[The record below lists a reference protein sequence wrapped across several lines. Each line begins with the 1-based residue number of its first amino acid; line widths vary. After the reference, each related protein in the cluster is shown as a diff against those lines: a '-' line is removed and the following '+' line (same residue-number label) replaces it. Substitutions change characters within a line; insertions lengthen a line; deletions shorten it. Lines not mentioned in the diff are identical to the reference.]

1 MNVRQ
6 NKLLFLPLFLFA
18 NANAWS
24 TPANCFL
31 LIFCRYNKLREIQ
44 KALESPVALKQPH
57 SVRWLSLDQAVQAV
71 YKCWSALVGS
81 LGEDAVNRNPTADGL
96 AKKVETYPFLAH
108 TAILCDIL
116 PIFTYLS
123 KTFQASDLNIDKLTT
138 ALATTRTSLEGMI
151 ADRRGLPLYSNLY
164 NLPTVDGCITYEGI
178 QLKRSEDVMRRC
190 DATKDLLVHDLLA
203 NLEHRFPED
212 GMSLLQ
218 QLFSILSPAVLRG
231 VPQEGIVG
239 HGLDA
244 LVAIADKF
252 ENVREPHFD
261 FNRQRAQQDFLLF
274 KNHARSSP
282 AHFTFADFVVD
293 LCSEHN
299 EEYPDFAL
307 LAEYLMAI
315 PLNSAS
321 CERGFSAQNL
331 TKTKTRNRMTEERLD
346 QLMRISING
355 PHMARFDY
363 ADAARNFRLIRK
375 RRK

>member
-1 MNVRQ
+1 MVNPC
-6 NKLLFLPLFLFA
+6 KLFF
-18 NANAWS
+18 
-24 TPANCFL
+24 
-31 LIFCRYNKLREIQ
+31 LIFCRYNKLCEIQ
-44 KALESPVALKQPH
+44 KALESPVALKQPNI
-57 SVRWLSLDQAVQAV
+57 STMAIPQPG
-71 YKCWSALVGS
+71 SAQVLVGPYWQS
-81 LGEDAVNRNPTADGL
+81 RGRCCESKSNSWWSSEESRNL
-96 AKKVETYPFLAH
+96 PFPGKHSHLMRH
-108 TAILCDIL
+108 IL

-138 ALATTRTSLEGMI
+138 ALATTKTTLEGMI
-151 ADRRGLPLYSNLY
+151 TDRRGLPLYSNLY

-203 NLEHRFPED
+203 NLEQRFPED

-282 AHFTFADFVVD
+282 AHFTFADFVAD

-299 EEYPDFAL
+299 EEYLDFAL
-307 LAEYLMAI
+307 MAEYLMAI

-355 PHMARFDY
+355 SHMARFDY
-363 ADAARNFRLIRK
+363 ADAARKFRLIRK